1 MEDPDTPTPGDIFTP
16 VYAFVVFS
24 LAVFRLGG
32 IIAWPWWVILAV
44 ALAPLAFMLAAVVG
58 IILALVAKAIIDLL
72 KGTWK
77 RRQQ

>member
-1 MEDPDTPTPGDIFTP
+1 MEIYLEDPDTPTPGDIFIP

-44 ALAPLAFMLAAVVG
+44 ALAPLAFMLAAVTG
-58 IILALVAKAIIDLL
+58 IIIALVVRAAISLF
-72 KGTWK
+72 KK
-77 RRQQ
+77 NV

>member
-44 ALAPLAFMLAAVVG
+44 ALAPLAFMLAAVMG
-58 IILALVAKAIIDLL
+58 IIIALVVRAVISLFK
-72 KGTWK
+72 KNV
-77 RRQQ
+77 

>member
-1 MEDPDTPTPGDIFTP
+1 MEMYLKDPDTPTPGDIFTP

-44 ALAPLAFMLAAVVG
+44 ALAPLAFMLAAVAG
-58 IILALVAKAIIDLL
+58 IIIALVGRAVISLFK
-72 KGTWK
+72 KNV
-77 RRQQ
+77 